1 MVSFLKANQNLSA
14 DEHGNIGQVA
24 TGAIMTLI
32 VVGVLGIVGLAIMD
46 GIQENSPV
54 DANSSFYE
62 TQTNFIAGIT
72 SAFGMSGTLLLVIIA
87 VAIVGIVIR
96 LAM

>member
-1 MVSFLKANQNLSA
+1 MKANVYAQKLIS
-14 DEHGNIGQVA
+14 DENGNIGQVA

-46 GIQENSPV
+46 GIADNSPV
-54 DANSSFYE
+54 DNSSEFYS
-62 TQTNFIAGIT
+62 TQSNFVSGIS
-72 SAFGMSGTLLLVIIA
+72 SAFGMSGTLLLVIVA

>member
-1 MVSFLKANQNLSA
+1 MKANRSLSM
-14 DEHGNIGQVA
+14 DEKGNIGQVA

-46 GIQENSPV
+46 GIADNSPV
-54 DANSSFYE
+54 DANSSFYD
-62 TQTNFIAGIT
+62 TQTSFISGIS